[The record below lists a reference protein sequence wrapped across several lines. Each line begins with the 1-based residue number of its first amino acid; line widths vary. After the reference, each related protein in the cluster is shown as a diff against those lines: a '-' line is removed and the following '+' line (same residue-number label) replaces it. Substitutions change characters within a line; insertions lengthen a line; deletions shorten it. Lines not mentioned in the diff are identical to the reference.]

1 MPPRGR
7 VHPDVEFYIVLGL
20 ATAALVFSTAGPSD
34 WLTWFL
40 ESIPVIIAVPWLAA
54 ARRRFPLTPLLMR
67 LLLLHGIVLLI
78 GAYYTYAKVPPGF
91 WVADAFDLARNHYDR
106 FAHVIQGFV
115 PAILAREILLRKTPL
130 QPGVWL
136 FVLVASVCLAFSA
149 TYEMIEWA
157 AAVAGGEGADA
168 FLGAQGDIWDTH
180 WDMLLA
186 LIGAVT
192 GQAMLART
200 HDRSLANL
208 QTTV

>member
-7 VHPDVEFYIVLGL
+7 IDPDVEFYTILGL
-20 ATAALVFSTAGPSD
+20 ATAALVFSATGPSD

-40 ESIPVIIAVPWLAA
+40 ESIPVMIAVPWLAA
-54 ARRRFPLTPLLMR
+54 ARQRFPLTPLLMR
-67 LLLLHGIVLLI
+67 LLLLHALVLLL

-130 QPGVWL
+130 RPGVWL
-136 FVLVASVCLAFSA
+136 FVLVGSVCLAFSA

-168 FLGAQGDIWDTH
+168 FLGAQGDIWDSH

-192 GQAMLART
+192 GQVMLARV
-200 HDRSLANL
+200 HDRALSRL
-208 QTTV
+208 TG